1 MLPRPPSVVI
11 EAVSPLIEGGRY
23 PVKRAIGEDIVV
35 EADVFKDGHD
45 VVSALLKWRR
55 KGQTRWYETPM
66 QCIDPYNKDRWS
78 GVFSV
83 FENAIYEY
91 TIEAWGDYFRSWQ
104 HEFQVKFE
112 AGQTDL
118 NSEILE
124 GASFVAR
131 AAKLAQD
138 QGQRRDAERLV
149 VLSDRIREGT
159 PETVNALAHSPEV
172 EALMTAYADRN
183 ESTEYLLNPP
193 PVAKLVELLGPPP
206 STPAAPVANAAAPK
220 SKTVTSKVIAFP
232 AESSP
237 SGKKGGAKKK
247 KGAPEVSKS
256 TEEPASHGD
265 PAESAPASTETP
277 TFSFTPRYPQVYV
290 DRNRAA
296 FAQWYEFFPR
306 SAEGRGDK
314 GSTFRDCLQRV
325 DDAQA
330 MGFDVIYFPPIHP
343 IGITARKGKN
353 NAVSCQL
360 GEPGVPYAIGN
371 RHQKCPNGG
380 GHKDVAPELGTLE
393 DFDWLVKEIHAR
405 GMEVAIDFA
414 LNCSPDHPYVH
425 EHPEWFY
432 KRPDGTI
439 KYAENPPKKYQDVY
453 PLNYHN
459 ANWRELWEELTS
471 VIEFWCEHGVRI
483 FRVDNPHTKPVAF
496 WEYLITRVQSRFPDA
511 IFLSEAFTRSKM
523 MKVLAQAGFTHSYT
537 YFTWRNTKQGLTEYF
552 TELTQTE
559 CAEYMR
565 PNLWPNTPDILP
577 SFLQFGG
584 RPAFIIRGVLA
595 ATLSPVYGIYSGFE
609 LCENVGLDRKPWDA
623 AAAVPHFLHL
633 CDNDYKQLA
642 KEEYLDSEKYQW
654 KQRDWNAPGNIKE
667 IITKLNRIR
676 RENRALQQLRN
687 LQFQKA
693 DNDLVLYYSKM
704 TAARDNII
712 LVVVS
717 LDPFHFQDA
726 FIDVPVDEF
735 GWLED
740 QSYQVHDLLS
750 GERYLWSGR
759 RNFVRLNPDRPAHVF
774 RVRRKTHSEKDFD
787 YYL

>member
-1 MLPRPPSVVI
+1 
-11 EAVSPLIEGGRY
+11 
-23 PVKRAIGEDIVV
+23 
-35 EADVFKDGHD
+35 
-45 VVSALLKWRR
+45 
-55 KGQTRWYETPM
+55 
-66 QCIDPYNKDRWS
+66 
-78 GVFSV
+78 
-83 FENAIYEY
+83 
-91 TIEAWGDYFRSWQ
+91 
-104 HEFQVKFE
+104 
-112 AGQTDL
+112 
-118 NSEILE
+118 
-124 GASFVAR
+124 
-131 AAKLAQD
+131 
-138 QGQRRDAERLV
+138 

-172 EALMTAYADRN
+172 EALMTAYADRS

-193 PVAKLVELLGPPP
+193 PIAKLVEFSSPPP
-206 STPAAPVANAAAPK
+206 PAPAEPVANAAAPK
-220 SKTVTSKVIAFP
+220 SKTAASKVIVFP

-237 SGKKGGAKKK
+237 AGKKGGAKKK
-247 KGAPEVSKS
+247 KGAPETAKS
-256 TEEPASHGD
+256 AEEPAAYEE
-265 PAESAPASTETP
+265 PATSAPVSVETP
-277 TFSFTPRYPQVYV
+277 AFSFTPRYPQVYV
-290 DRNRAA
+290 DRTRAA

-314 GSTFRDCLQRV
+314 GSTFRDCLPRV

-353 NAVSCQL
+353 NAVSCQP

-459 ANWRELWEELTS
+459 ADWRALWDEITS

-511 IFLSEAFTRSKM
+511 VFLSEAFTRSKM

-537 YFTWRNTKQGLTEYF
+537 YFTWRNTKQGLTDYF
-552 TELTQTE
+552 TELTQGE

-595 ATLSPVYGIYSGFE
+595 ATLSPLYGIYSGFE
-609 LCENVGLDRKPWDA
+609 LCENVGIDKKPWDA
-623 AAAVPHFLHL
+623 ASAVPHFLHL

-654 KQRDWNAPGNIKE
+654 KQRDWNAPGNIKG

-676 RENRALQQLRN
+676 RENRALHHLRN
-687 LQFQKA
+687 LKFQRA

-759 RNFVRLNPDRPAHVF
+759 RNFVRLNPERPAHIF

>member
-1 MLPRPPSVVI
+1 MIPRPPSVVI
-11 EAVSPLIEGGRY
+11 EALSPLVEGGRY
-23 PVKRAIGEDIVV
+23 PIKRAIGEDIVV
-35 EADVFKDGHD
+35 ETDVFKDGHD
-45 VVSALLKWRR
+45 IVLAVLKWRK
-55 KGQTRWYETPM
+55 KGHHRWHETPM

-83 FENAIYEY
+83 FENAVYEY

-112 AGQTDL
+112 AGLTEL
-118 NSEILE
+118 TSEILE
-124 GASFVAR
+124 GASFVGR

-138 QGQRRDAERLV
+138 QGQKRDAERLV
-149 VLSDRIREGT
+149 VLSDKVREGN
-159 PETVNALAHSPEV
+159 PETVNALAHSPEM
-172 EALMTAYADRN
+172 EALMTAYADRS
-183 ESTEYLLNPP
+183 ESAEYLLNPP
-193 PVAKLVELLGPPP
+193 PVAKLIALSAP
-206 STPAAPVANAAAPK
+206 SAPLENAAAPARK
-220 SKTVTSKVIAFP
+220 GAGNVIAFP
-232 AESSP
+232 TESSP
-237 SGKKGGAKKK
+237 AGKKGAASKKK
-247 KGAPEVSKS
+247 KPATVAEPKAAAAPVVAPEP
-256 TEEPASHGD
+256 EFH
-265 PAESAPASTETP
+265 
-277 TFSFTPRYPQVYV
+277 FTPRYPQVYV
-290 DRNRAA
+290 DRPRAN
-296 FAQWYEFFPR
+296 FSQWYEFFPR

-314 GSTFRDCLQRV
+314 GSTFRDCLPRV
-325 DDAQA
+325 DDARA

-353 NAVSCQL
+353 NAVNCQP

-393 DFDWLVKEIHAR
+393 DFGWLVKEIHAR
-405 GMEVAIDFA
+405 GMEVALDFA

-425 EHPEWFY
+425 EHPDWFY

-459 ANWRELWEELTS
+459 ADWRTLWDELTS

-496 WEYLITRVQSRFPDA
+496 WEYLIGRVQARFPDA
-511 IFLSEAFTRSKM
+511 LFLSEAFTRPKM
-523 MKVLAQAGFTHSYT
+523 MKVLAKAGFTHSYT
-537 YFTWRNTKQGLTEYF
+537 YFTWRNTKEGLTKYF
-552 TELTQTE
+552 TEITQTE
-559 CAEYMR
+559 CSEYMR

-584 RPAFIIRGVLA
+584 RSAFIIRAVLA

-609 LCENVGLDRKPWDA
+609 LCENLGLDKKPWDA
-623 AAAVPHFLHL
+623 ASNVGHFLHL

-667 IITKLNRIR
+667 IITRLNRIR
-676 RENRALQQLRN
+676 HENRALQQLRN
-687 LQFQKA
+687 LQFQRTE
-693 DNDLVLYYSKM
+693 NDLVLYYSKM

-726 FIDVPVDEF
+726 YIDVPVDQF
-735 GWLED
+735 GWVED
-740 QSYQVHDLLS
+740 QQYQVHDLLND
-750 GERYLWSGR
+750 ERYLWTGR
-759 RNFVRLNPDRPAHVF
+759 RNFVRLHPDKPAHVF